1 MFNTQK
7 FGRNLARLRHTADMT
22 QTELADRLNLTR
34 QAVSRYELGESFP
47 DVSILVLIADIFAV
61 TLDELI
67 SAGEPTR
74 GESRILRDVAMGNC
88 DTAADSASD
97 LIGLAPYLKPSVLR
111 VLAEKLS
118 PHGIDLSDLLS
129 LAEYLSDESVI
140 SLLERTSLDEPDEAL
155 LSKLMPLLDE
165 RSRMTVLEK
174 ILEGKMSWQMIA
186 CLLPYGSYCSQIEA
200 AVLDGALPWETL
212 DLLHR
217 TLTELRER
225 KQREDI

>member
-67 SAGEPTR
+67 GAGEPTR

-140 SLLERTSLDEPDEAL
+140 TL
-155 LSKLMPLLDE
+155 LSRADPDTVDEELLARLMPLLDE
-165 RSRMTVLEK
+165 RSKMTVFQK
-174 ILEGKMSWQMIA
+174 ILDGEMDWHMIA
-186 CLLPYGSYCSQIEA
+186 ALLPYAEYLNSQIEA
-200 AVLDGALPWETL
+200 AVVEGVLPWEVL
-212 DLLHR
+212 DLLRR
-217 TLTELRER
+217 TRMAIRER
-225 KQREDI
+225 KRREV